1 MAVVAIPSLM
11 RDLTGGRAEV
21 RVPGATVGEVI
32 DALEAAY
39 PGARARLCEGGALS
53 PLLVVAVDGRRSRLG
68 LAEPVGE
75 ESAIR
80 FLPAVSGG

>member
-1 MAVVAIPSLM
+1 MAVVVIPSLM
-11 RDLTGGRAEV
+11 RDLTGGKAEL
-21 RVPGATVGEVI
+21 RLPGATVGELI

-39 PGARARLCEGGALS
+39 PGARARLCEGAALS

-75 ESAIR
+75 GSEVR